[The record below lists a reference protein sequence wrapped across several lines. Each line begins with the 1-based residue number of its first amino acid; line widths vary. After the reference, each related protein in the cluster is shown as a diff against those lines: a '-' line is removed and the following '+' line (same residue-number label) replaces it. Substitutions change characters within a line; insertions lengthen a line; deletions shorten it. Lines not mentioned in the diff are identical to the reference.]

1 MVVIENSPSTTLTAP
16 PRAPRA
22 PRKRIRQDTELS
34 EVVAAAAAG
43 DSQAWNVLTDRFGG
57 MIMAVARSCRLND
70 ADVGEVHQMTWLR
83 LVENI
88 GRIEQPE
95 RIGAWLATTAKRESL
110 RIVRAKSR
118 VTIDHE
124 GLLQRPDVDAKPLDA
139 GPIAQESSDAVRR
152 AFALLPPHCQRL
164 LGLLS
169 GDNPPSYKEI
179 SKKLSMPIGSIGPTR
194 GRCLEHLR
202 RIMEELGAEV

>member
-16 PRAPRA
+16 PRA

-83 LVENI
+83 IVENI